1 MDGEGKMV
9 FHLSQAPSFRDLK
22 KIEPR
27 RGPEPPGTAPGVA
40 ITGFGKRTRRSSA
53 RQITVAW

>member
-1 MDGEGKMV
+1 MV

-53 RQITVAW
+53 PQNTVAW

>member
-1 MDGEGKMV
+1 MV
-9 FHLSQAPSFRDLK
+9 VLMSQAPSFRDSR

-40 ITGFGKRTRRSSA
+40 IAGFGKRTRRSSA
-53 RQITVAW
+53 RQITAAW